1 MENASKAL
9 LIAGGI
15 LIGLI
20 VVLILVIGY
29 KEISDYYISKE
40 SALQV
45 EQLDDFNKQYTPYYR
60 DDVRG
65 SDLLSLIN
73 KIVNYNTLNEEEE
86 PIEISIIISSSK
98 SGSKDFFYKYDTYYS
113 TNEKLI
119 LFGSTSN
126 PSYTHNNINARL
138 LNEANRIESIYSQ
151 ALATKLA
158 NNLSTLM
165 GDNTRKT
172 IDELFAELKLNP
184 SDFAGTNQIQ
194 EDMLKYYQYI
204 QFKRAHFDCR
214 RLTFTDEGRVQSFR
228 FEFNGTFE

>member
-1 MENASKAL
+1 MENAAKAL

-20 VVLILVIGY
+20 IVSMMVIGY
-29 KEISDYYISKE
+29 REISDYYESKE
-40 SALQV
+40 LTLQE
-45 EQLDDFNKQYTPYYR
+45 EQLDAFNKQYTPYYR

-65 SDLLSLIN
+65 SDLLSLVN
-73 KIVNYNTLNEEEE
+73 KITDFNALNEEEE
-86 PIEISIIISSSK
+86 PIELSIIIPE
-98 SGSKDFFYKYDTYYS
+98 GSKNFYYKYDTYYS
-113 TNEKLI
+113 ANAKLI
-119 LFGSTSN
+119 KFGNTSN

-138 LNEANRIESIYSQ
+138 LSIANAIESIYSQ

-172 IDELFAELKLNP
+172 PDDLFKELKMNP
-184 SDFAGTNQIQ
+184 SKFGGTANIQ
-194 EDMLKYYQYI
+194 KVILTYYQYV
-204 QFKRAHFDCR
+204 QFKRAHFDCKE
-214 RLTFTDEGRVQSFR
+214 LIFSDEGRVQSFR